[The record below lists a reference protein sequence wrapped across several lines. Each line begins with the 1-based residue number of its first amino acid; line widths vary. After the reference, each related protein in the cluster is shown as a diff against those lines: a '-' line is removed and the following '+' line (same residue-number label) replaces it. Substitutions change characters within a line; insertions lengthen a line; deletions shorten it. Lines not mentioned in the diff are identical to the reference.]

1 MFIARMSDATEVVD
15 EDPITEQTG
24 DRVICRLSGP
34 WFFGAAARLGSV
46 LDRIADR
53 PRLFILDLTDVP
65 MIDSSGARSFQLLQ
79 RKLARRGAALVI
91 VGARPGVRRSLAAQ
105 GLKEPALRFVASL
118 SEV

>member
-1 MFIARMSDATEVVD
+1 M
-15 EDPITEQTG
+15 
-24 DRVICRLSGP
+24 ICRLSGP

-53 PRLFILDLTDVP
+53 PRLFILDLSEVP

-79 RKLARRGAALVI
+79 RKLARRGAELVI
-91 VGARPGVRRSLAAQ
+91 LGARPGVRRGLAAS
-105 GLKEPALRFVASL
+105 GMAAPGLRFVDDL